1 MMDLEDLIGL
11 GLVFGI
17 IYILADTAA
26 GIEDAL
32 GLSTPKSSAPPA
44 QPVMQGT
51 VFSPGVCPAG
61 YIADSDGNCIQ
72 VTGAIHQ

>member
-1 MMDLEDLIGL
+1 MADMEDLLAL
-11 GLVFGI
+11 GLVLGI
-17 IYILADTAA
+17 VYVVSDAISGL
-26 GIEDAL
+26 EDAF
-32 GLSTPKSSAPPA
+32 GVTPPAKPTAPA

-61 YIADSDGNCIQ
+61 YIADADGNCIQ